1 MERWWSH
8 FETQAGRQEEVPW
21 RQITTYNRVICHRF
35 VFSFL
40 DDDDRKTTFLWHFV
54 ASFFRFFSIVWLCEH
69 HLRGIEMVYARQV
82 LLLYPDDA
90 IVIYEDETFKKK
102 KRKGKATRR
111 QEAPR
116 KLTPGN
122 CPCLKW
128 KPFSGWS
135 SLSYFFF
142 CHW

>member
-1 MERWWSH
+1 
-8 FETQAGRQEEVPW
+8 
-21 RQITTYNRVICHRF
+21 
-35 VFSFL
+35 
-40 DDDDRKTTFLWHFV
+40 
-54 ASFFRFFSIVWLCEH
+54 
-69 HLRGIEMVYARQV
+69 MVYARQV

-122 CPCLKW
+122 CPCLK
-128 KPFSGWS
+128 
-135 SLSYFFF
+135 
-142 CHW
+142 